1 MITKGYNKTISVW
14 SDNESDWL
22 VLKPIINKSGFDAVL
37 CSNKDDVSKIPAFLI
52 FARNNEIP
60 TYYFSN
66 HAVLMRRLKKG
77 MIKLVLLDDKKPYNL
92 YMDLDKVE
100 IESIVAIE
108 LEIKKQAEVVA
119 KINLRMIELHNK
131 LHRIFYIYSEL
142 LEDKVFIDDILEEA
156 GISRRTLTRDI
167 KIIREVCL
175 DKNIYFDDYDQSYSM
190 R

>member
-14 SDNESDWL
+14 SDNESDWR

-37 CSNKDDVSKIPAFLI
+37 CKNGDDVSKIPAFLI
-52 FARNNEIP
+52 FARINKIP

-66 HAVLMRRLKKG
+66 HEILMKRLKKG
-77 MIKLVLLDDKKPYNL
+77 MVKLVLLDKKEADYP
-92 YMDLDKVE
+92 YMDLVKVE
-100 IESIVAIE
+100 IESIVDIE
-108 LEIKKQAEVVA
+108 LEIKKQAEVA
-119 KINLRMIELHNK
+119 EKYNLRMIELHNK

-142 LEDKVFIDDILEEA
+142 LKDKVILDDILEEA

-175 DKNIYFDDYDQSYSM
+175 DKNIYFDEYDQSYYM